1 MYMMSMFE
9 IVGIT
14 STDLTYSASFEFV
27 TREKEENVVWV
38 VQMMF
43 KLLKSKINMPK
54 VVVTDMDTTLM
65 NAVATVL
72 PENGAILCYF

>member
-1 MYMMSMFE
+1 MFE

>member
-1 MYMMSMFE
+1 MMSMFE